1 MDTEPVGNDTGA
13 SGSNPAQPPTTTP
26 EPAAATPPP
35 EPAPV
40 APTAKVEVKD
50 GKVEVDGKKFVAE
63 SDLIAA
69 KKSLETQMQTQQTAH
84 EIAIDAAKLEVSE
97 GQKQIATLNAK
108 ITENEQARQAGA
120 VSDEDAAK
128 VKQQLETAVS
138 SIETLSASALE
149 LRRANLVL
157 QYGVVPDT
165 IKDKDMSALDA
176 FEEALKAVSTARGG
190 GVGPYA
196 LGGGTGE
203 AAPQTDIER
212 AAKVLEN
219 TPVRGVREP
228 APQT

>member
-1 MDTEPVGNDTGA
+1 MTTEPEPTGA
-13 SGSNPAQPPTTTP
+13 PSGEPTPTPTPAPEPTPTPTPTP
-26 EPAAATPPP
+26 EPT
-35 EPAPV
+35 PV

-50 GKVEVDGKKFVAE
+50 GRVVVDGKKFVAE

-69 KKSLETQMQTQQTAH
+69 KESLKGQMQTQQTAH
-84 EIAIDAAKLEVSE
+84 ETAIDAAKLAASE

-108 ITENEQARQAGA
+108 ITENEEARATGA
-120 VSDEDAAK
+120 VTTEEAAR
-128 VKQQLETAVS
+128 VKQDLETAKG
-138 SIETLSASALE
+138 SIETLSTSALE

-165 IKDKDMSALDA
+165 IKEKTMSQLDA

-196 LGGGTGE
+196 TGGGTGE
-203 AAPQTDIER
+203 AAPQTAIER

-219 TPVRGVREP
+219 TPVRGTRNEP
-228 APQT
+228 SKT